1 MTLSRYNN
9 NNSWNRWVLYFYWV
23 LSTVVLTITECIHL
37 VRFGGKAWHEGP
49 LFPEGYGS
57 ASLSMLLSL
66 LLAEVL
72 YRYMKRYFDY
82 ILITMG
88 LVYAVIVMLTFG
100 REVHGL
106 YIGLDLPIIVA
117 LFYFSHSRLWFA
129 AVLTLSSYMALRVM
143 VEPFKTY
150 TGLLDLIAIIG
161 MVMGTSLVGLAIL
174 KRGNELQHALERAVT
189 SEIEAFADAVATQN
203 ASKYDHLTGL
213 YNHITYQEYLTALI
227 QQHEI
232 YQLPLQLAVL
242 DIDNF
247 KSINDS
253 FGHHAGDLVLREMA
267 LLLQECL
274 STEDVAARY
283 GGEEFV
289 LLLTGKS
296 TEQSHQL
303 LEKIREKLASTAF
316 SVIMHQRVT
325 ISVGMVEYQA
335 GQGKDD
341 LFQRADAYLYE
352 AKRTGKNRVVS
363 PHRKGHE
370 DASQISECS

>member
-1 MTLSRYNN
+1 
-9 NNSWNRWVLYFYWV
+9 
-23 LSTVVLTITECIHL
+23 
-37 VRFGGKAWHEGP
+37 
-49 LFPEGYGS
+49 
-57 ASLSMLLSL
+57 MLLSL

-72 YRYMKRYFDY
+72 YRNMKRYFDY
-82 ILITMG
+82 ILIAMG

-100 REVHGL
+100 REVQGL

-129 AVLTLSSYMALRVM
+129 TILTLSSYIAMMVM

-150 TGLLDLIAIIG
+150 IGFLDLIAVIG
-161 MVMGTSLVGLAIL
+161 MIMGTSLVGLAIL

-203 ASKYDHLTGL
+203 ASKYDYLTGL

-227 QQHEI
+227 QQHEV

-247 KSINDS
+247 KTINDS
-253 FGHHAGDLVLREMA
+253 FGHHAGDLVLKEMA

-303 LEKIREKLASTAF
+303 LEEIRQKLASTAF
-316 SVIMHQRVT
+316 SVIMHQKVT
-325 ISVGMVEYQA
+325 ISVGMVEYKA

-370 DASQISECS
+370 DANQISECS